1 MANLVI
7 LDPAQRELEEIA
19 QLHMNLVG
27 PNAAR
32 NITNLILDTL
42 SRLEMFPLSGHIPQ
56 DKELRNGGYRYVIA
70 GKYICVYRLIA
81 ETVYVYHIAHSASN
95 YPTLFKRLLQET
107 SERRKSIIIARNVFP
122 NRKGVFLF
130 HGGEFYRI
138 RNGPEGPDK
147 NQKQD
152 AVRPDEAAACVF
164 WIGGTCGS
172 AAFLFKQRQY
182 GYDLGDAVHD
192 PCHAPVLSVCP
203 L

>member
-95 YPTLFKRLLQET
+95 YPTLFKRLLKEENTQSTVSGTTIPEPVNRCQNT
-107 SERRKSIIIARNVFP
+107 VRYPARP
-122 NRKGVFLF
+122 
-130 HGGEFYRI
+130 HEPI
-138 RNGPEGPDK
+138 
-147 NQKQD
+147 
-152 AVRPDEAAACVF
+152 C
-164 WIGGTCGS
+164 
-172 AAFLFKQRQY
+172 
-182 GYDLGDAVHD
+182 
-192 PCHAPVLSVCP
+192 
-203 L
+203 